1 MKRLRRLYEN
11 TALVA
16 VRKTRQLAL
25 FWTRRGRKSTTLG
38 NISFDEMSATPGRT
52 VIAASASLLL
62 GKELVGMTLSAAE
75 TAAIVTREAAAML
88 DVFQDRSTSPS
99 PRGEGRGEGDFQ
111 LKIADTATNKEY
123 PAPLPNAPR
132 SHALPA
138 PRPSLSPDDF
148 AALYKSSNMEMRLY
162 FDRTTYSRL
171 KIIAP
176 NPATARGWGGTV
188 LRDEAGYTPIGLETE
203 LRIATKPIM
212 DTDPT
217 FKLIYACNLCPNDR
231 HPWFETT
238 MPQTDLVLPI
248 NPAGNFYRGQN
259 NLLIHR
265 VTLADAYAA
274 GHVLY
279 DDVGHALTLN
289 EFRALPGNKLGLNIN
304 YDLVHESGGTAA
316 IDLIALLTSQR
327 RGAGQCCFLF
337 ADNDSDF
344 IRAMH
349 QLRGLLKNGHVGIG
363 FDVASTTG
371 ETSNPSSI
379 TVMEELGGER
389 FARLILVFKSK
400 SRELMADRLHDITEI
415 VRARPA
421 GGPARR
427 LCIDASN
434 ERLAAEE
441 TANDLRPF
449 LPVELVLSGATIQPP
464 GYTQPT
470 NYKTFLGDIYSAAVN
485 ENTLAL
491 PPDPYVKSDHRM
503 PMKDQGRYLCTPDAD
518 GKHGDT
524 FDSGKL
530 ALYAL
535 QSSGGALTTMSGLIV
550 GQNHSTLFPQRLAPW
565 TPRI

>member
-1 MKRLRRLYEN
+1 MKRVRRLYEN

-38 NISFDEMSATPGRT
+38 NISFDEMSGTPGRT

-75 TAAIVTREAAAML
+75 TAAIVTREAMAVNDAFVQGASDKSL
-88 DVFQDRSTSPS
+88 N
-99 PRGEGRGEGDFQ
+99 
-111 LKIADTATNKEY
+111 LKIADTSTNKEY
-123 PAPLPNAPR
+123 ASPAGVPDTQHATRNKPLA
-132 SHALPA
+132 S
-138 PRPSLSPDDF
+138 SLTPDDL

-188 LRDEAGYTPIGLETE
+188 VRDEAGYTPIGLETE

-238 MPQTDLVLPI
+238 MPPADLALPV
-248 NPAGNFYRGQN
+248 NPSGNFYRGEN

-274 GHVLY
+274 GHILY
-279 DDVGHALTLN
+279 DDAGKPLTLDQ
-289 EFRALPGNKLGLNIN
+289 FRALPGNKLGLNIN

-327 RGAGQCCFLF
+327 RGAGQCAFLF
-337 ADNDSDF
+337 ADDDADF
-344 IRAMH
+344 LRAMH
-349 QLRGLLKNGHVGIG
+349 QLAGLVTGGRVGIG

-400 SRELMADRLHDITEI
+400 SRELMADRLHDIATVI
-415 VRARPA
+415 RNRPS

-441 TANDLRPF
+441 TATDLRPF
-449 LPVELVLSGATIQPP
+449 VPVELVLGGASIHPP
-464 GYTQPT
+464 GYTEPT
-470 NYKTFLGDIYSAAVN
+470 NYKTYLGDLYSAAVN
-485 ENTLAL
+485 ENTIAL
-491 PPDPYVKSDHRM
+491 PPDPYIKADHRM
-503 PMKDQGRYLCTPDAD
+503 PMKDQGKYVCTPDAD
-518 GKHGDT
+518 GRHGDT
-524 FDSGKL
+524 FDSSKL

-535 QSSGGALTTMSGLIV
+535 QSSQGALTTMAGLRV
-550 GQNHSTLFPQRLAPW
+550 GQSNPLTSYRPRVAQWLPRL
-565 TPRI
+565 